1 MIQLKSVPLPKLL
14 TEKRREELTNKF
26 KTNNKENVWNKT
38 YIKEALLKMSFS
50 KCCYSECKLDEKS
63 NYMEVEH
70 FHGKSQ
76 YPDKVLEWEN
86 LLPSSKRCNG
96 VKDAWDVVAKPMIHP
111 VLDNP
116 REHLYL
122 KNYRFYGRTQKGKN
136 TIEAVDL
143 NDRKHWGNPRFEMC
157 SKIHEKLEEIEEQ
170 LSDLQTY
177 KTQRRLIKTLKN
189 LLWEGTKEYEF
200 SAVAAT
206 IILHDDNYI
215 LIKKTF
221 QDNGIWDEEFVILE
235 SEVVYCAMD
244 IENKNVAKSK

>member
-1 MIQLKSVPLPKLL
+1 MIQLKSVPLPKQL

-26 KTNNKENVWNKT
+26 KANNKENVWNKT

-70 FHGKSQ
+70 FHAKSQ

-116 REHLYL
+116 KKHLYL
-122 KNYRFYGRTQKGKN
+122 KDFRFYGRSEKGKN
-136 TIEAVDL
+136 TIDAVDL
-143 NDRKHWGNPRFEMC
+143 NNRKHWAIPRAELGFE
-157 SKIHEKLEEIEEQ
+157 IQDKLRDIEEQ
-170 LSDLQTY
+170 LSDLQID
-177 KTQRRLIKTLKN
+177 KTKRRLIKTLKN
-189 LLWEGTKEYEF
+189 ILREGTKEYEF

-221 QDNGIWDEEFVILE
+221 QDNGLWDEEFVALE
-235 SEVVYCAMD
+235 SEVMYCAMD
-244 IENKNVAKSK
+244 EKA